1 MKASSF
7 ASSTKTDCS
16 CSPSPLTKRGRRV
29 VLTISL

>member
-7 ASSTKTDCS
+7 ASSAKTDCS
-16 CSPSPLTKRGRRV
+16 CSPSLTKRGRRV